1 MEALFA
7 NVNWLAVGVS
17 TIISFM
23 LSGLWYSSKMFGT
36 KGAQGVGVKIGGDAK
51 QPMPALVT
59 QFIGTL
65 LFAWVVAL
73 AYTNGSIASIVL
85 ISITFF
91 FLLVAANLF
100 AEHTVYA
107 TVVEGLLI
115 ITMGVIMVVCNIFL

>member
-23 LSGLWYSSKMFGT
+23 LSGLWYSPKMFGT
-36 KGAQGVGVKIGGDAK
+36 KWAQGVGVKISGDAK
-51 QPMPALVT
+51 QPIPALVT

-91 FLLVAANLF
+91 FLLVAENLF
-100 AEHTVYA
+100 AEHTVYE

-115 ITMGVIMVVCNIFL
+115 ITMVVIMVVFNIFL